1 MIEKKCKICGNFF
14 HSRKIAM
21 HYWNIH
27 HKKYGEYKDNEET
40 REVPDPVGEENEKK
54 TSEKTKSSS
63 TTGTTEVKKQ
73 INNMEDLFAQIGIP
87 IKHEEKEPEPVETE
101 IQPAPVEVETKP
113 IVKSTVPTEIQ
124 STPIETETVQEGI
137 VKVPETEEIPSPELW
152 KETAHLF
159 DGPVTNEARN
169 TLSKLEKA
177 NPFDNGETINEWCN

>member
-1 MIEKKCKICGNFF
+1 MIEKKCKICGDFF
-14 HSRKIAM
+14 PSRKIAM

-40 REVPDPVGEENEKK
+40 REVPDPVGEEDEKK
-54 TSEKTKSSS
+54 TSKKTKTSS
-63 TTGTTEVKKQ
+63 TTGTTEV
-73 INNMEDLFAQIGIP
+73 
-87 IKHEEKEPEPVETE
+87 E
-101 IQPAPVEVETKP
+101 IQK
-113 IVKSTVPTEIQ
+113 
-124 STPIETETVQEGI
+124 TPIETETVQEGI

-169 TLSKLEKA
+169 VFRKTEKA

>member
-40 REVPDPVGEENEKK
+40 REVPDPVGEEDEKK
-54 TSEKTKSSS
+54 TSKKTKTSS
-63 TTGTTEVKKQ
+63 TTGTTEV
-73 INNMEDLFAQIGIP
+73 
-87 IKHEEKEPEPVETE
+87 E
-101 IQPAPVEVETKP
+101 IQT
-113 IVKSTVPTEIQ
+113 
-124 STPIETETVQEGI
+124 TPIETETVQEGI

-169 TLSKLEKA
+169 VFSKTEKA

>member
-40 REVPDPVGEENEKK
+40 REVPDPVGEEDEKK
-54 TSEKTKSSS
+54 TSKKTKTSS
-63 TTGTTEVKKQ
+63 TTGTTEV
-73 INNMEDLFAQIGIP
+73 
-87 IKHEEKEPEPVETE
+87 E
-101 IQPAPVEVETKP
+101 IQT
-113 IVKSTVPTEIQ
+113 
-124 STPIETETVQEGI
+124 TPIETETVQEGI
-137 VKVPETEEIPSPELW
+137 VKVPETEQIPSPELW

-159 DGPVTNEARN
+159 DGSVTNEAHN
-169 TLSKLEKA
+169 VFSKTEKA

>member
-14 HSRKIAM
+14 HPRKIAM

-40 REVPDPVGEENEKK
+40 REVPDPVGEEDEKK
-54 TSEKTKSSS
+54 TSKKTKTSS
-63 TTGTTEVKKQ
+63 TTGTTEV
-73 INNMEDLFAQIGIP
+73 
-87 IKHEEKEPEPVETE
+87 E
-101 IQPAPVEVETKP
+101 IQT
-113 IVKSTVPTEIQ
+113 
-124 STPIETETVQEGI
+124 TPIETETVQEGI

-159 DGPVTNEARN
+159 DGPVTNEASNVLRK
-169 TLSKLEKA
+169 TEKA

>member
-1 MIEKKCKICGNFF
+1 MIEKKCKICSDFF
-14 HSRKIAM
+14 PSRKIAM

-54 TSEKTKSSS
+54 TSKKTKTSS
-63 TTGTTEVKKQ
+63 TTGTTEV
-73 INNMEDLFAQIGIP
+73 
-87 IKHEEKEPEPVETE
+87 E
-101 IQPAPVEVETKP
+101 IQT
-113 IVKSTVPTEIQ
+113 
-124 STPIETETVQEGI
+124 TPIETETVQEGI
-137 VKVPETEEIPSPELW
+137 VTVPETEQILSPELW

-169 TLSKLEKA
+169 VLGKTEKA

>member
-40 REVPDPVGEENEKK
+40 REVPDTVGEENEKK
-54 TSEKTKSSS
+54 TSKKTKTSS
-63 TTGTTEVKKQ
+63 TTGTTEV
-73 INNMEDLFAQIGIP
+73 
-87 IKHEEKEPEPVETE
+87 E
-101 IQPAPVEVETKP
+101 IQT
-113 IVKSTVPTEIQ
+113 
-124 STPIETETVQEGI
+124 TPIETETVQEGI

-159 DGPVTNEARN
+159 DGPVTNETRN
-169 TLSKLEKA
+169 VFRKTENA
-177 NPFDNGETINEWCN
+177 NPFDSGETINEWCN